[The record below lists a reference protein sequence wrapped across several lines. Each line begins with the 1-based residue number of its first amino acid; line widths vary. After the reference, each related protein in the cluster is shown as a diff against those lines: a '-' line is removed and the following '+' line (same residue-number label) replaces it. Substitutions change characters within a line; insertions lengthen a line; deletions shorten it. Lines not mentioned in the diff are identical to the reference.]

1 MGVWERLERR
11 IIGKQEKEGG
21 RKRTKSMLAG
31 AEKQV
36 LKLRNKFDLNQ
47 YVSSHMT
54 VFTYGPFSS

>member
-1 MGVWERLERR
+1 
-11 IIGKQEKEGG
+11 
-21 RKRTKSMLAG
+21 MLAG